1 MRKIHPIVTESF
13 IRCKKLNISLG
24 FITKSYFAMSKNV
37 RLNSTTFIFKI
48 PNKRELQQITII
60 FSGIDLEDF
69 MNFYRKCIVKPYS
82 FLFNNT
88 PLASDDPLRFRDN
101 LLERINKVIMTIND
115 EIKDEQRQYN
125 IFREAAKISTFIK

>member
-1 MRKIHPIVTESF
+1 
-13 IRCKKLNISLG
+13 
-24 FITKSYFAMSKNV
+24 
-37 RLNSTTFIFKI
+37 
-48 PNKRELQQITII
+48 
-60 FSGIDLEDF
+60 

-88 PLASDDPLRFRDN
+88 PLASDDSLRFRDN

-115 EIKDEQRQYN
+115 EIKDEQRQYS

>member
-1 MRKIHPIVTESF
+1 
-13 IRCKKLNISLG
+13 
-24 FITKSYFAMSKNV
+24 
-37 RLNSTTFIFKI
+37 
-48 PNKRELQQITII
+48 
-60 FSGIDLEDF
+60 

-88 PLASDDPLRFRDN
+88 PLASDDSLRFRDN